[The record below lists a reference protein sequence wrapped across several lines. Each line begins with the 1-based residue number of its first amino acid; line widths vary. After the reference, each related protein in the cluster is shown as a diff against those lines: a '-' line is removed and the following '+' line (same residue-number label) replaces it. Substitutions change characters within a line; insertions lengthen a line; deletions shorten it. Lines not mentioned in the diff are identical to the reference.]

1 MAKQQR
7 ENPKTKPWSYALLDP
22 FLRIL
27 NPASKARCRIWCFKI
42 IVSKFYI
49 FKVYAYQNIMNLMR
63 DERVTKWS
71 SSVNFNWRSWQK
83 CKLQSVN
90 LSDAVC
96 TEFAVQIYTKQPYL
110 SICWILEFISAL
122 FNNHTVIVQNL
133 AFNHFQK
140 LAVFSG
146 EYWMQICIT
155 CSKLFRRKR
164 RNIKRAFFVWKPR
177 QNITTV
183 LTTEATLLEFMIQVI
198 LYRLVYGVQ
207 GCICNENIFYWFA
220 THYTGQFAIT
230 NIAGQE

>member
-1 MAKQQR
+1 M
-7 ENPKTKPWSYALLDP
+7 
-22 FLRIL
+22 
-27 NPASKARCRIWCFKI
+27 
-42 IVSKFYI
+42 
-49 FKVYAYQNIMNLMR
+49 
-63 DERVTKWS
+63 
-71 SSVNFNWRSWQK
+71 
-83 CKLQSVN
+83 N

-198 LYRLVYGVQ
+198 LYRLVYGIQ
-207 GCICNENIFYWFA
+207 GCICNKKFFTDSRRITLVSLLSRILRDRNRIKYSRLKIYSNIFEKE
-220 THYTGQFAIT
+220 IKET
-230 NIAGQE
+230 NHKI

>member
-27 NPASKARCRIWCFKI
+27 NPASKARCRIWCYKR

-63 DERVTKWS
+63 DKRVTKWS

-133 AFNHFQK
+133 AFNHFKSSLCSQVNTGCRYAS
-140 LAVFSG
+140 LVQNFSVG
-146 EYWMQICIT
+146 SE
-155 CSKLFRRKR
+155 
-164 RNIKRAFFVWKPR
+164 
-177 QNITTV
+177 
-183 LTTEATLLEFMIQVI
+183 EI
-198 LYRLVYGVQ
+198 LNVPFLSESLDR
-207 GCICNENIFYWFA
+207 
-220 THYTGQFAIT
+220 T
-230 NIAGQE
+230 